1 MHFKRSKTIL
11 DSLKSVFNV
20 FRRKSSLGAHVI
32 SFLNLLSPAHI
43 RYLLLISR
51 VHWLTE
57 SLNTAAKVWKL
68 YFKTK
73 KMFPLNES
81 FIGVFWAVRENVP
94 VTVEPLW
101 CSRENWIAFYR
112 DLRTSVDN
120 RSEKNSPSLISN
132 LLTPETRLLENTHLK
147 FRVTPTGL
155 LDLAT
160 HLGVSPNLL

>member
-1 MHFKRSKTIL
+1 M
-11 DSLKSVFNV
+11 
-20 FRRKSSLGAHVI
+20 GAHVI

-81 FIGVFWAVRENVP
+81 FIGVF
-94 VTVEPLW
+94 
-101 CSRENWIAFYR
+101 
-112 DLRTSVDN
+112 
-120 RSEKNSPSLISN
+120 
-132 LLTPETRLLENTHLK
+132 
-147 FRVTPTGL
+147 
-155 LDLAT
+155 
-160 HLGVSPNLL
+160 